1 MRVLPVSQVNRWNIT
16 DKDGQPLI
24 TFTSFLELEYHDES
38 KVLEH
43 PVEEGGF
50 YTYNKIETPV
60 EVSVMLAIAGK
71 NEDLQRILTTLDELV
86 SSTKLINVETPIKLI
101 ASNTLVSYDFIL
113 KKDDG
118 ISLLTVNLA
127 LREVRQV
134 KPQYTNVSIPSI
146 PQAQAKNPTDA
157 STQDGGKQ
165 QPKEPSKSTIKKIQ
179 DSLFGGE

>member
-1 MRVLPVSQVNRWNIT
+1 MRILPVSQTHRWSIT

-24 TFTSFLELEYHDES
+24 IFTSFFELEYRDEN

-43 PVEEGGF
+43 PVEDGGF
-50 YTYNKIETPV
+50 FSYNKIETPL
-60 EVSVMLAIAGK
+60 EISVVLGISGK
-71 NEDLQRILTTLDELV
+71 NEDLQRTLVTLNELV
-86 SSTKLINVETPIKLI
+86 KSTKLINIETPIKFI
-101 ASNTLVSYDFIL
+101 SNTTLVSYDFAL
-113 KKDDG
+113 KKDEG

-146 PQAQAKNPTDA
+146 PKAQAKNPTDA
-157 STQDGGKQ
+157 SNQDGGKQ

-179 DSLFGGE
+179 DSLFGG